1 MNHLCIAYLG
11 KHTSLLLPPQVSVGG
26 FARRQVVG
34 NWSTRAARFEDTRE
48 GVCDFTRGGVVSG
61 MPACFSMVA
70 VEGAS
75 ADGFENSPF
84 IVGRVCLV
92 GFSRNRL
99 HNR

>member
-1 MNHLCIAYLG
+1 M
-11 KHTSLLLPPQVSVGG
+11 
-26 FARRQVVG
+26 G
-34 NWSTRAARFEDTRE
+34 NWSTRAARLEDIRE
-48 GVCDFTRGGVVSG
+48 GVCDFAQGVVVG
-61 MPACFSMVA
+61 MRACFSAVA